1 MKIIIMGATSGIGL
15 ELARLYHNA
24 GHKVAIAAR
33 RIEILKEISKELSD
47 CPYEQIDIVKDN
59 STSNFNKLIELLGG
73 MDLYIHVSGIGMQ
86 NRSLDTDI
94 ELSTVETNV
103 TGFTRMINYVYHYFS
118 NQGFGHIAVVTSI
131 AGTKGIGVAPSYS
144 ASKRYNSIY
153 LQALEQLS
161 HIKGYKIIFTD
172 IRPGFVDT
180 EMLSKD
186 FNYPMMMS
194 SQKVAGLILKGIA
207 KRKRVI
213 TIDWRYRILVM
224 LWRLIPSC
232 IWVKL
237 KIG

>member
-47 CPYEQIDIVKDN
+47 CPYEQIDIVKNN

-73 MDLYIHVSGIGMQ
+73 MDLYIHVSGIGKQ

-103 TGFTRMINYVYHYFS
+103 TGFTRMINYVYLYFS
-118 NQGFGHIAVVTSI
+118 NQ
-131 AGTKGIGVAPSYS
+131 VAPSYS

-172 IRPGFVDT
+172 IRPGFVET

-213 TIDWRYRILVM
+213 TIDWRYRILVI

>member
-15 ELARLYHNA
+15 ELARLYHNT

-73 MDLYIHVSGIGMQ
+73 MDLYIHVSGIGKQ

-103 TGFTRMINYVYHYFS
+103 TAFTRMINYVYHYFS

-161 HIKGYKIIFTD
+161 HIKGYNIIFTD

-186 FNYPMMMS
+186 FNYPMKMS